1 VVLVDS
7 SVWIALLRG
16 AQGGAAQALR
26 ELVEK
31 DEAAIAPVIYQEI
44 LQGAKSVEAW
54 RKLKAYFGSVPIL
67 LPGHAVRT
75 YEKAAELYVRCRE
88 RGFTPRSPHDC
99 LVARVAVEHGVRLL
113 HEDRDFELIAVVERR
128 LKLFRP
134 AWH

>member
-1 VVLVDS
+1 
-7 SVWIALLRG
+7 
-16 AQGGAAQALR
+16 
-26 ELVEK
+26 
-31 DEAAIAPVIYQEI
+31 
-44 LQGAKSVEAW
+44 
-54 RKLKAYFGSVPIL
+54 
-67 LPGHAVRT
+67 
-75 YEKAAELYVRCRE
+75 VRCRE